1 MTGFF
6 YHFVMND
13 EDRIDQDRIVELET
27 KIAFL
32 ENSVQELSDVLA
44 EQQKEIQALNKTN
57 KAIIDKLGALI
68 SGEEISSEFEK
79 PPHY

>member
-6 YHFVMND
+6 YDVLMSD
-13 EDRIDQDRIVELET
+13 EETIIELQT

-32 ENSVQELSDVLA
+32 EDTVQELSDVIA
-44 EQQKEIQALNKTN
+44 EQQKDIKVLNKTN
-57 KAIIDKLGALI
+57 KAIVEKLNALI
-68 SGEEISSEFEK
+68 SGEEISADFEK